1 MSNII
6 AVIWDF
12 DKTLVDGYMQEPI
25 FNEYGVDSKKFWD
38 EVNKM
43 PEEIYYKQGVNVN
56 KETIYLN
63 KFIRES
69 QDGGKFAGLNNNK
82 LRKLGERLNFYP
94 GVESF
99 FKQIVNLPNL
109 EENSTWKE
117 YGISIE
123 NYIISTGFKEMVK
136 GCSLMRYTK
145 GIWGCEI
152 IEKNN
157 VLAEIGYT
165 LDNTTKTRALFEIN
179 KGVGIVENIDVNSK
193 MPEELRRIQFKNM
206 IYIADGPSDV
216 PAFSLMKKNGGA
228 TFAVYP
234 KGNKKAF
241 RQVENLRK
249 DARVDMFAEAN
260 YEENSTASMWIINKI
275 EEFANRIIDNS
286 KKKLEE
292 SIGDS
297 PKHLT

>member
-1 MSNII
+1 M
-6 AVIWDF
+6 
-12 DKTLVDGYMQEPI
+12 K
-25 FNEYGVDSKKFWD
+25 
-38 EVNKM
+38 
-43 PEEIYYKQGVNVN
+43 
-56 KETIYLN
+56 
-63 KFIRES
+63 
-69 QDGGKFAGLNNNK
+69 
-82 LRKLGERLNFYP
+82 
-94 GVESF
+94 
-99 FKQIVNLPNL
+99 
-109 EENSTWKE
+109 
-117 YGISIE
+117 
-123 NYIISTGFKEMVK
+123 
-136 GCSLMRYTK
+136 YTK

-179 KGVGIVENIDVNSK
+179 KGVGLVDNIDVNSK

-234 KGNKKAF
+234 KGNKEAF

-249 DARVDMFAEAN
+249 DGRVDMFAEAN
-260 YEENSTASMWIINKI
+260 YEDNSTANMWIINKI